1 MIGHCNQAVQNSEIN
16 ILPRVSLRTVIYV
29 KLSDGFKA
37 KLSKLCQF
45 LTLVRVILL
54 CYSLEKYSFI
64 KDNMFDYLM
73 LHEHFLNNQNN
84 HVQMHAKY
92 TSS

>member
-1 MIGHCNQAVQNSEIN
+1 MD
-16 ILPRVSLRTVIYV
+16 L
-29 KLSDGFKA
+29 KLNYQT
-37 KLSKLCQF
+37 LSV

-73 LHEHFLNNQNN
+73 LHENFFKL
-84 HVQMHAKY
+84 
-92 TSS
+92 S